1 VVVRNTLPPPA
12 QDKFRQMLRGIE
24 RVSQLIA
31 VDRSSIQA
39 HLAGAGGGG
48 GEEEEEA
55 REMLAVW
62 REVNRVRAN
71 FWGLTIPTPI
81 RSLWLLVRNAFL
93 SLEDLRLG
101 YAVCWRMLAYADVC

>member
-1 VVVRNTLPPPA
+1 
-12 QDKFRQMLRGIE
+12 MLRGIE

-31 VDRSSIQA
+31 VDRSIIQA
-39 HLAGAGGGG
+39 HLTGADGGG
-48 GEEEEEA
+48 GEEEQA

-81 RSLWLLVRNAFL
+81 RSLWLLVRKEFR

-101 YAVCWRMLAYADVC
+101 YAVC

>member
-1 VVVRNTLPPPA
+1 
-12 QDKFRQMLRGIE
+12 MLRGIE

-31 VDRSSIQA
+31 VDRSIIQA
-39 HLAGAGGGG
+39 HLTGADGGG
-48 GEEEEEA
+48 GEEEQV

-81 RSLWLLVRNAFL
+81 RSLWLLVRKTV
-93 SLEDLRLG
+93 SKPRG
-101 YAVCWRMLAYADVC
+101 PSPGVRRMLTYAGVS